1 MKKRI
6 LSILLA
12 SCMAF
17 ALLKLPASASTS
29 DGTVRVGLYYGSTA
43 LAAPQLQNF
52 QGSGYQAGYYD
63 DSESFHSLYPI
74 SDTKVVILRDANY
87 NRATNGTYVPASG
100 TTATVG
106 AYHVQLPATYS
117 TAAQAQTAAKSAGGF
132 AAYVD
137 GTYRVRTGSYATL
150 LAAQTAGAPL
160 GDTPVG
166 GSSTCTTVIETESG
180 SILFE
185 YDGTQDF
192 AMAPQ
197 GSHAATWC
205 KGYKYYGNFAYPR
218 ASNGNLSVI
227 NYVSTEDYV
236 KGVIPY
242 EMSADWN
249 IEALKAQAV
258 CARSYAMSEI
268 KHKAD
273 GFDLCATTHCQV
285 YQGLNLATA
294 NSDAAVDGTKGI
306 YATASG
312 KPVQL
317 FYFSSD
323 GGATE
328 DAANVWGGDYSYL
341 IGKSDPY
348 ETAEVPESKAVWS
361 VTLTA
366 AQVQSKIKAIDSSFG
381 TLANL
386 AVTKNTAVGN
396 VLEVTATDTTG
407 KKVTISK
414 AACRSTFSLNSQ
426 RYTITANGSG
436 SSGGANTTPTSIGA
450 GILSGFQKAM
460 NGTSLGGNP
469 PSTAAT
475 GYTFQGTGW
484 GHHVG
489 MSQYGA
495 KAMAAQGKSYADILN
510 FYFTGITLAK

>member
-6 LSILLA
+6 LGIFLA

-17 ALLKLPASASTS
+17 ALLKLPAAASPA
-29 DGTVRVGLYYGSTA
+29 DGTVRVGLYYGATA

-63 DSESFHSLYPI
+63 DSEAFHSLYPI

-87 NRATNGTYVPASG
+87 DRAANGTYAPASG

-106 AYHVQLPATYS
+106 AYHVQLPATYA
-117 TAAQAQTAAKSAGGF
+117 TATQAQTAAKAAGGF

-137 GTYRVRTGSYATL
+137 GAYRVRTGSYATL
-150 LAAQTAGAPL
+150 LAAQSAGAPL
-160 GDTPVG
+160 GGTPVG

-185 YDGTQDF
+185 YDGAQNF

-197 GSHAATWC
+197 GNNPATWC

-258 CARSYAMSEI
+258 CARSYAMSET

-285 YQGLNLATA
+285 YHGLNNATA

-306 YATASG
+306 YATSNG

-328 DAANVWGGDYSYL
+328 DAVNVWGGDYSYL
-341 IGKSDPY
+341 VGKADPY
-348 ETAEVPESKAVWS
+348 ETAAVPESKAVWS
-361 VTLTA
+361 VTLTS
-366 AQVQSKIKAIDSSFG
+366 AQVQSKIKAIDASFG

-386 AVTKNTAVGN
+386 SVTKNTPVGN
-396 VLEVTATDTTG
+396 VLELTATDSSG

-426 RYTITANGSG
+426 RYTITPNGSD
-436 SSGGANTTPTSIGA
+436 SSAGASAAPASIGA

-460 NGTSLGGNP
+460 SGTPLGNP
-469 PSTAAT
+469 SSTTTT
-475 GYTFQGTGW
+475 GYTFKGTGW

-495 KAMAAQGKSYADILN
+495 KAMAEQGKNYADILN
-510 FYFTGITLAK
+510 FYFTGITLTK